1 MVDLRDFIVFH
12 RVQRDVLRGSVWKT
26 WLYEMGDV
34 QNVTQQE
41 LLRQMMVDDA
51 SYLPNTPLANPLK
64 DETNAIGKTA
74 RVRGRID

>member
-1 MVDLRDFIVFH
+1 
-12 RVQRDVLRGSVWKT
+12 
-26 WLYEMGDV
+26 MGDV